1 VVVVSEEIW
10 DKERF
15 WERESIVELLES
27 VVLLRLAIGE
37 CVGFLRIEEGGFEP
51 ERVVEVE
58 DVVDCLCATGGGG
71 GGIELSELSC
81 ELFSFSLSLCPKCG
95 K

>member
-15 WERESIVELLES
+15 WERDSIVELRVS
-27 VVLLRLAIGE
+27 AVLLRLAIGE
-37 CVGFLRIEEGGFEP
+37 CVGFLRIDEGGFEP

-58 DVVDCLCATGGGG
+58 DAVFCLCATGGGV
-71 GGIELSELSC
+71 IELSELEC
-81 ELFSFSLSLCPKCG
+81 ELFSFSLSL
-95 K
+95 